1 MISLI
6 KKDFLTQKAMLAA
19 MAVYIL
25 LFIIV
30 FGEGLLISS
39 MGAVVFVLTLTGCE
53 RDDRNKTDLLWNSL
67 PVARWKIVAAK
78 YLSSLAYALL
88 TIPVYWLI
96 SVAFSRSSLAI
107 APISGADL
115 VSGLGMA
122 MLLVGLTLPVFFA
135 WGYRETVG
143 YLSVLALLG
152 LGVVFFVLPRGTA
165 PITYFLQWRG
175 AAVPHRALFVQV
187 LIILLGSLVSFS
199 LAVFAYSKRE
209 FA

>member
-1 MISLI
+1 
-6 KKDFLTQKAMLAA
+6 

-67 PVARWKIVAAK
+67 PIARWKIVAAK

-122 MLLVGLTLPVFFA
+122 MLLVGLTLPVFFC
-135 WGYRETVG
+135 
-143 YLSVLALLG
+143 LG
-152 LGVVFFVLPRGTA
+152 LPDDSGLSQCFGIAGAGCCLLCLAARHGPPHNIFSAVARGGRAPPPRPICAGVNYSIGQSCLFFARCVCL
-165 PITYFLQWRG
+165 
-175 AAVPHRALFVQV
+175 
-187 LIILLGSLVSFS
+187 
-199 LAVFAYSKRE
+199 
-209 FA
+209 

>member
-1 MISLI
+1 
-6 KKDFLTQKAMLAA
+6 

-67 PVARWKIVAAK
+67 PIARWKIVAAK

-122 MLLVGLTLPVFFA
+122 MLLVGLTLPVFFLPGVTGRQWA
-135 WGYRETVG
+135 ISVFWHCWGWVLSSLSCRE
-143 YLSVLALLG
+143 AR
-152 LGVVFFVLPRGTA
+152 P
-165 PITYFLQWRG
+165 P
-175 AAVPHRALFVQV
+175 P
-187 LIILLGSLVSFS
+187 
-199 LAVFAYSKRE
+199 
-209 FA
+209 